1 MKIPAPERS
10 VPLEL
15 TAEAIASAPLERL
28 APIAQDLAARQAA
41 LAALQTA
48 IAARLTAEPPP
59 KANPNGVEPL
69 LTMAEAAALLNVPK
83 GYVGELGRR
92 GELPRVRLGKYV
104 RFRAADVRAWIDR
117 HREDFP

>member
-1 MKIPAPERS
+1 MKVPAPERS
-10 VPLEL
+10 VPLEITL
-15 TAEAIASAPLERL
+15 ETIAEAPLERL
-28 APIAQDLAARQAA
+28 APIAQDLAAQQAA

-48 IAARLTAEPPP
+48 IAARLTAAPPP

-69 LTMAEAAALLNVPK
+69 LTTAEAASLLSVPT

-104 RFRAADVRAWIDR
+104 RFRPADVRAWIER
-117 HREDFP
+117 HRDDFA